1 MNYAEQIAAFE
12 ARRKTLVDANE
23 AIMATAADEGATLD
37 ADQAATF
44 DENEADIAEIDK
56 HLDRLRKMEKA
67 ALAKATAV
75 EGVATQE
82 NGSTV
87 RGGQRVE
94 VKRQEKLEP
103 GIGLARLV
111 KCFGMA
117 NGDMQRASNLARQR
131 YGEESD
137 AFGTLKTL
145 SDRGF
150 NAIEKSEV
158 PAGSTTSSSWAEDLV
173 GDTTSAFAD
182 FVEYLRPQT
191 ILGKFGA
198 NGIPSLRRIPFR
210 VPLVSQTAGGE
221 GYWVGEGKGKPLTSF
236 DFSRTTLEPLKV
248 ANICVL
254 TEEVIRDSSPSAE
267 AIVRDQLVEALR
279 ARLDIDFISPT
290 KTADSGVS
298 PASITNAAPNG
309 AASGTGD
316 ADDVRADIRSL
327 LNEYIAAN
335 NPPTTGVIVMR
346 SDTALALSMMVNA
359 LGQSE
364 FNGIGMNGG
373 TLLGIPVITSQH
385 VPSGIVVMV
394 NASDIYLADE
404 GGFRLDMSREA
415 SLEMLDSSLAMDA
428 IGVVP
433 GTAASMV
440 NLWQTNCVG
449 FLAERTINWAA
460 RRSTAVA
467 YLSGVAWGGA
477 VNDLS

>member
-1 MNYAEQIAAFE
+1 MNIAEQIRAFE
-12 ARRKTLVDANE
+12 EKRAGLVAANDG
-23 AIMATAADEGATLD
+23 IMSKAAEDGATLD
-37 ADQAATF
+37 AQQSEDF
-44 DENEADIAEIDK
+44 DNNEADIGEIDK
-56 HLDRLRKMEKA
+56 HLTRLRAAEKRSKEKA
-67 ALAKATAV
+67 VPVEGATA
-75 EGVATQE
+75 ATADL
-82 NGSTV
+82 S
-87 RGGQRVE
+87 RGGNRIE
-94 VKRQEKLEP
+94 VKRVETLEP

-131 YGEESD
+131 YGDQSE
-137 AFGTLKTL
+137 AFGTLKNL

-150 NAIEKSEV
+150 NAIEKAEV
-158 PAGSTTSSSWAEDLV
+158 PAGSTVSGSWAEDLV

-191 ILGKFGA
+191 ILGKFGS

-267 AIVRDQLVEALR
+267 MIVRDQLVEALK
-279 ARLDIDFISPT
+279 ARLDIDFINPS
-290 KTADSGVS
+290 KTASAGVS

-327 LNEYIAAN
+327 LGEYIAAN
-335 NPPTTGVIVMR
+335 NPPTTGVIIMR

-385 VPSGIVVMV
+385 VPAGIVVMV
-394 NASDIYLADE
+394 NAADIYMADE

-415 SLEMLDSSLAMDA
+415 SLEMLDGSLTMDA

-460 RRSTAVA
+460 RRASAVA